1 MRKAATRLA
10 VLLMAVLACAAS
22 ADAAQHP
29 KPRPARMASDLPAP
43 SLPVTGASLLVA
55 GSSAPLWSLHGDA
68 ELPIASTTKM
78 MTALVVLQHVKN
90 LTRSSRRPTG
100 APTPMTRRSGSFPA
114 SG

>member
-10 VLLMAVLACAAS
+10 VLLMAVLVCAAS

-78 MTALVVLQHVKN
+78 MTALVVFS
-90 LTRSSRRPTG
+90 TSRT
-100 APTPMTRRSGSFPA
+100 
-114 SG
+114 